1 MMPIIKKWLYSDKDI
16 FLREIVSNASDAIT
30 KYKKLVSLG
39 EASEDER
46 YQIVVTTDDKAG
58 TLTVEDNGIGM
69 TEEEVEKYITQI
81 AFSGAAD
88 FLEKYEKAGGEGIIG
103 HFGLGFY
110 SAYMV
115 SDNIEIFTKSYR
127 EGSKGVH
134 WQSDG
139 NSTYTIG
146 ECDKQTRG
154 TKVVMHLAE
163 GEKEFAR
170 ESEVRKLLNK
180 YCSFMPYEI
189 FLNPKPEEEL
199 NKDLKEGEEPKKNTP
214 VNTTEPL
221 YLKQPK
227 DCTEE
232 EYKKFSERYGMDVDT
247 VKKYLPED
255 QIKARIAELGR
266 ELTADYAGKN
276 PIFIGVLKGVVMFFA
291 DMIRAIPLDCQID
304 FMAVSSYGGGTQSSG
319 KIRIQK
325 DISVDL
331 AGRHVVILEDILDS
345 GLTLSHTA
353 AYLKTKGPASLKICT
368 LLDKPD
374 RRKAEVQAD
383 YVGFTIPNLFVV
395 GYGQDFDEN
404 YRNLPYVGVLKPE
417 AYMK

>member
-1 MMPIIKKWLYSDKDI
+1 MHS
-16 FLREIVSNASDAIT
+16 AI
-30 KYKKLVSLG
+30 
-39 EASEDER
+39 ER
-46 YQIVVTTDDKAG
+46 I
-58 TLTVEDNGIGM
+58 
-69 TEEEVEKYITQI
+69 
-81 AFSGAAD
+81 
-88 FLEKYEKAGGEGIIG
+88 
-103 HFGLGFY
+103 
-110 SAYMV
+110 
-115 SDNIEIFTKSYR
+115 
-127 EGSKGVH
+127 
-134 WQSDG
+134 
-139 NSTYTIG
+139 
-146 ECDKQTRG
+146 
-154 TKVVMHLAE
+154 
-163 GEKEFAR
+163 
-170 ESEVRKLLNK
+170 LL
-180 YCSFMPYEI
+180 S
-189 FLNPKPEEEL
+189 
-199 NKDLKEGEEPKKNTP
+199 
-214 VNTTEPL
+214 
-221 YLKQPK
+221 
-227 DCTEE
+227 
-232 EYKKFSERYGMDVDT
+232 
-247 VKKYLPED
+247 ED
-255 QIKARIAELGR
+255 QIKARIA

-395 GYGQDFDEN
+395 GYGLDFDEN

>member
-1 MMPIIKKWLYSDKDI
+1 MHS
-16 FLREIVSNASDAIT
+16 AI
-30 KYKKLVSLG
+30 
-39 EASEDER
+39 ER
-46 YQIVVTTDDKAG
+46 I
-58 TLTVEDNGIGM
+58 
-69 TEEEVEKYITQI
+69 
-81 AFSGAAD
+81 
-88 FLEKYEKAGGEGIIG
+88 
-103 HFGLGFY
+103 
-110 SAYMV
+110 
-115 SDNIEIFTKSYR
+115 
-127 EGSKGVH
+127 
-134 WQSDG
+134 
-139 NSTYTIG
+139 
-146 ECDKQTRG
+146 
-154 TKVVMHLAE
+154 
-163 GEKEFAR
+163 
-170 ESEVRKLLNK
+170 LL
-180 YCSFMPYEI
+180 S
-189 FLNPKPEEEL
+189 
-199 NKDLKEGEEPKKNTP
+199 
-214 VNTTEPL
+214 
-221 YLKQPK
+221 
-227 DCTEE
+227 
-232 EYKKFSERYGMDVDT
+232 
-247 VKKYLPED
+247 ED

-395 GYGQDFDEN
+395 GYGLDFDEN

-417 AYMK
+417 VYA